1 MTKIL
6 VIEDE
11 APLREEILDML
22 SLEVKL
28 NWDDMRPSP
37 NYPTKSS
44 TCYER
49 VSSLGYRKNFV
60 LPLTLSW
67 DSRRC

>member
-22 SLEVKL
+22 NLEG
-28 NWDDMRPSP
+28 
-37 NYPTKSS
+37 
-44 TCYER
+44 YEAVGAENGLIGIQKVASDLR
-49 VSSLGYRKNFV
+49 I
-60 LPLTLSW
+60 
-67 DSRRC
+67 C